1 MDFLAPTDILI
12 IIASLAL
19 LAVILD
25 IARRLK
31 KSRYENLQMSS
42 RHLKKTASDLDNFEE
57 DDFDQSQF
65 PSGGSKIIGSRDVEE
80 PVNLETS
87 HAQFTAENNFGFNK
101 PEQQDFDLDNAGF
114 KSQNHQEAE
123 GLMSQ
128 SSLTNASR
136 IKMPES
142 QEVLVIH
149 LVANKGAMVN
159 GADLLAAAVDSGLR
173 YGEMKIFHRH
183 LNSDG
188 SGPILF
194 SMANLVNPGT
204 FDLNTMNSIDT
215 PGVTFFMALDDVE
228 DTVSGFDNMLNTV
241 DKLTQSLPLNIMDE
255 TRSSMTRQTIDHYRQ
270 RAKKVFS
277 QRLAKN

>member
-87 HAQFTAENNFGFNK
+87 HAQYTAENNFGFNK
-101 PEQQDFDLDNAGF
+101 PEQQGFDLDNTVF

-149 LVANKGAMVN
+149 LVANKGAMVS

-173 YGEMKIFHRH
+173 YGCLLYTSPSPR
-183 LNSDG
+183 D
-188 SGPILF
+188 
-194 SMANLVNPGT
+194 
-204 FDLNTMNSIDT
+204 
-215 PGVTFFMALDDVE
+215 
-228 DTVSGFDNMLNTV
+228 
-241 DKLTQSLPLNIMDE
+241 
-255 TRSSMTRQTIDHYRQ
+255 Y
-270 RAKKVFS
+270 
-277 QRLAKN
+277 

>member
-31 KSRYENLQMSS
+31 RSRYENLQMSS

-57 DDFDQSQF
+57 DNFDQSQF
-65 PSGGSKIIGSRDVEE
+65 PSGGSRIIGSREVEE
-80 PVNLETS
+80 LVNLETT
-87 HAQFTAENNFGFNK
+87 HAQHNAENNFGFKK
-101 PEQQDFDLDNAGF
+101 PEQQGFDLDTTVF
-114 KSQNHQEAE
+114 KSQNHEEAE

-128 SSLTNASR
+128 PPLINASR
-136 IKMPES
+136 IKITES

-149 LVANKGAMVN
+149 LVAKKGAMVS
-159 GADLLAAAVDSGLR
+159 GADLLVAVVDSGLR

-188 SGPILF
+188 SGPVLF

-228 DTVSGFDNMLNTV
+228 DPVSGFDNMLNTV
-241 DKLTQSLPLNIMDE
+241 DRMTQSLPLNIMDE

-270 RAKKVFS
+270 RAKKVFA

>member
-31 KSRYENLQMSS
+31 RSRYENLQMSS

-57 DDFDQSQF
+57 DNFDQSQF
-65 PSGGSKIIGSRDVEE
+65 PSGGSRIIGSREVEE
-80 PVNLETS
+80 LVNLETT
-87 HAQFTAENNFGFNK
+87 HAQHNAENNFGFKK
-101 PEQQDFDLDNAGF
+101 PEQQGFDLDTTVF
-114 KSQNHQEAE
+114 KSQNHEEAE

-128 SSLTNASR
+128 PPLINASR
-136 IKMPES
+136 IKITES

-149 LVANKGAMVN
+149 LVAKKGAMVS
-159 GADLLAAAVDSGLR
+159 GADLLVAVVDSGLR

-183 LNSDG
+183 FNSDG

-228 DTVSGFDNMLNTV
+228 DPVSGFDNMLNTV
-241 DKLTQSLPLNIMDE
+241 DRMTQSLPLNIMDE

-270 RAKKVFS
+270 RAKKVFA

>member
-1 MDFLAPTDILI
+1 
-12 IIASLAL
+12 
-19 LAVILD
+19 
-25 IARRLK
+25 
-31 KSRYENLQMSS
+31 MSS

-57 DDFDQSQF
+57 DNFDQSQF
-65 PSGGSKIIGSRDVEE
+65 PSGGSRIIGSREVEE
-80 PVNLETS
+80 LVNLETT
-87 HAQFTAENNFGFNK
+87 HAQHNAENNFGFKK
-101 PEQQDFDLDNAGF
+101 PEQQGFDLDTTVF
-114 KSQNHQEAE
+114 KSQNHEEAE

-128 SSLTNASR
+128 PPLINASR
-136 IKMPES
+136 IKITES

-149 LVANKGAMVN
+149 LVAKKGAMVS
-159 GADLLAAAVDSGLR
+159 GADLLVAVVDSGLR

-228 DTVSGFDNMLNTV
+228 DPVSGFDNMLSTV
-241 DKLTQSLPLNIMDE
+241 DRMTQSLPLNIMDE

-270 RAKKVFS
+270 RAKKVFA